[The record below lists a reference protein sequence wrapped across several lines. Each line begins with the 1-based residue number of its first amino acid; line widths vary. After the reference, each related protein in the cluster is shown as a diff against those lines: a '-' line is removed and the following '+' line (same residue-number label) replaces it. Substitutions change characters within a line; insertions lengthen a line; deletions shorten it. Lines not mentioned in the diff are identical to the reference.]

1 MAYMSVHYEVVVFGI
16 GFVDKVFVVVV
27 KTIISLLEK
36 VIHVVSCD

>member
-1 MAYMSVHYEVVVFGI
+1 MLLSYMNLPSDS